1 MAGQDT
7 AGKGAG
13 TVSRMGR
20 ILYLVR
26 TNVGIRLMIIS
37 VRTGTVNG
45 TWMHR
50 QEISAKDRV
59 DVFVSKKRKERR
71 IVQ

>member
-13 TVSRMGR
+13 TV
-20 ILYLVR
+20 
-26 TNVGIRLMIIS
+26 
-37 VRTGTVNG
+37 NG

-50 QEISAKDRV
+50 QAISAKDRV